1 MGVMQKVNP
10 FKSSAQV
17 KLDNKAAPVHVKL

>member
-17 KLDNKAAPVHVKL
+17 KLDNKTTSVHVRL

>member
-10 FKSSAQV
+10 FKSSVQV
-17 KLDNKAAPVHVKL
+17 KHNNNTASVHVKL